1 MNNGF
6 WVASLIGG
14 AVVLVAVVALL
25 TLLYATVRSI
35 DGAVNAL
42 IEPGQGARANTAKI
56 NDLLTTA
63 HVLEEIKEEA
73 LIHDDF
79 LARRR

>member
-6 WVASLIGG
+6 WIATLLGG
-14 AVVLVAVVALL
+14 AVVLVVVVALL
-25 TLLYATVRSI
+25 TMLYAMVRRI
-35 DGAVNAL
+35 DDAVSAL
-42 IEPGQGARANTAKI
+42 VEPGRAARVNTAKI

-63 HVLEEIKEEA
+63 HVLNEIKEEA

-79 LARRR
+79 LAKR